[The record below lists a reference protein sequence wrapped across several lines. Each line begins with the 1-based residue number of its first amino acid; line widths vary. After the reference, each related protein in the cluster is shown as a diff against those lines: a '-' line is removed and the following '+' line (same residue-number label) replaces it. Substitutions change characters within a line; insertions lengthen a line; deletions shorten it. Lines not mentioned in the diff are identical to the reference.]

1 MSTYKVKDAKQ
12 AAVEVGELTLVS
24 LIACAILQYKLV
36 TLLVAKSRQLLK
48 VHVYIYCS
56 ALISL
61 ELTLRKYLCAR
72 LQF

>member
-48 VHVYIYCS
+48 VYIYCS